1 MWLTFPDRLRIVLR
15 ILWKKIS
22 KFVLN
27 WLHGLQITYKTLT
40 LKIRQ
45 NEFITRLQ
53 FQFVEGKNKDGN
65 NRDVD
70 K

>member
-15 ILWKKIS
+15 ILWGKIF
-22 KFVLN
+22 KLVLN
-27 WLHGLQITYKTLT
+27 GLDGLRITCKALA
-40 LKIRQ
+40 LIIRH
-45 NEFITRLQ
+45 NKFITMLQ
-53 FQFVEGKNKDGN
+53 FQVVEGKNKDGN

>member
-1 MWLTFPDRLRIVLR
+1 MWLTFPDRLRIVVR
-15 ILWKKIS
+15 ILWKKNS
-22 KFVLN
+22 KLILN
-27 WLHGLQITYKTLT
+27 WLHGLRITYKTLT

-53 FQFVEGKNKDGN
+53 FQVVEDKNKDGN